1 MFIKTFKFR
10 ITIRVLFL
18 AATWL
23 LLAFLIFEKDFI
35 FVTVAVAVLGTYQVF
50 SLIHFAE
57 KTNRDLSRFLLSIR
71 YDDPSQ
77 AFISKGLGSSFD
89 ELKEAFSRV
98 ITKLQ
103 STRSEKE
110 VHARYLNTVIQHV
123 GIGLIAYK
131 PDGTVDLINNSAKK
145 FLKVAGLRD
154 INSLKE
160 DFPEF
165 VDTLL
170 NLKHGEKKLIKL
182 NKEDETRQVSIF
194 AHTFLLRDDEYIL
207 VSIQDIHEELEEK
220 ELEAWQNLIR
230 VLTHEIMNSITPISS
245 MTATLLDMLGADG
258 KDDTLVKENIT
269 PDELKDVA
277 GALKTIHQRS
287 QGLMNFVSTYRN
299 MTLIPKPKFKLL
311 SLKEFF
317 VRVERLMHQKLT
329 DNNISFKWSVD
340 PESLE
345 LTADPDL
352 MEQVMIN
359 LLLNAISSVTG
370 RENPSI
376 IVSAFLNSEG
386 RVTMTVKDNGVG
398 IADEALEK
406 IFIPFFTTK
415 EKGSGIGLSLSRQ
428 ILRLHRGT
436 IRVQSAE
443 NEGAVFTLRF
453 G

>member
-1 MFIKTFKFR
+1 MIKTFKFK

-35 FVTVAVAVLGTYQVF
+35 FVTVAVAVIGTYQVF

-89 ELKEAFSRV
+89 ELKEAFSQV
-98 ITKLQ
+98 IRKLQ

-110 VHARYLNTVIQHV
+110 VHARYLDTVIQHV

-131 PDGTVDLINNSAKK
+131 PDGRVDLINNSAKK
-145 FLKVAGLRD
+145 LLKVAGLRD
-154 INSLKE
+154 INSLKK

-165 VDTLL
+165 VNTLL

-182 NKEDETRQVSIF
+182 NKEDESRQVSIF

-207 VSIQDIHEELEEK
+207 VSIQDIQEELEEK

-245 MTATLLDMLGADG
+245 MTATLLDMLGEDE
-258 KDDTLVKENIT
+258 KDDSLVKENIT

-317 VRVERLMHQKLT
+317 IRVERLMHQKLA

-359 LLLNAISSVTG
+359 LLLNAISSITG

-376 IVSAFLNSEG
+376 ILSAFLGPEG
-386 RVTMTVKDNGVG
+386 GVTITVKDNGVG